1 MENNNNENFFGN
13 TARLGFNLLS
23 LKTKLYILVGGIVIF
38 LIICCFGYILDLS
51 GNSKKNIDSKD
62 ITNES
67 NLGLITHEELIYK
80 GGELPLPFTKD
91 YYVITSKFNPTR
103 KHPLTGVLRPHQGV
117 DIVSYKNCEILAVA
131 DGTVTIASFDAGG
144 YGNWVEIDHGNFK
157 TRYGHMRDTPLVK
170 KGDKIAAGNVIG
182 IQGSTGG
189 STGDHLHFEVR
200 INGKATDPEPFLFG
214 KN

>member
-1 MENNNNENFFGN
+1 MQNNNDGSFIGN
-13 TARLGFNLLS
+13 TVKLGFGLLS
-23 LKTKLYILVGGIVIF
+23 FKAKLYILAGGIVIF
-38 LIICCFGYILDLS
+38 IIICCFGYILDL
-51 GNSKKNIDSKD
+51 NSNNKNTSSED
-62 ITNES
+62 TNNES
-67 NLGLITHEELIYK
+67 LGLTTHENLIYK

-170 KGDKIAAGNVIG
+170 KGDKITAGNVIG